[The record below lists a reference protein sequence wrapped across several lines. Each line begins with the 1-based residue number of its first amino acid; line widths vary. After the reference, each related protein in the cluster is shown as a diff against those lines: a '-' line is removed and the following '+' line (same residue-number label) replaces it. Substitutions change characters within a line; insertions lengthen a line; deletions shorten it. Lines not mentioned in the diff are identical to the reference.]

1 MAPPPNKKPQ
11 GIASLAAL
19 YTTIISQVTLS
30 LTIIFNGKS
39 EKAGRIE
46 GTKKTEKKFKKGVDR
61 RYTPCYTVHVLKG
74 NRKHAGEIERRF
86 PLCER
91 REQKMS
97 LIEILTMLHLFAVVI
112 FGIIEAM
119 KKK

>member
-1 MAPPPNKKPQ
+1 MRDEK
-11 GIASLAAL
+11 
-19 YTTIISQVTLS
+19 II
-30 LTIIFNGKS
+30 
-39 EKAGRIE
+39 
-46 GTKKTEKKFKKGVDR
+46 KKTLRKGVDK

>member
-1 MAPPPNKKPQ
+1 MHAVRYERRKNNQKN
-11 GIASLAAL
+11 
-19 YTTIISQVTLS
+19 
-30 LTIIFNGKS
+30 F
-39 EKAGRIE
+39 R
-46 GTKKTEKKFKKGVDR
+46 KGVDKR
-61 RYTPCYTVHVLKG
+61 CTPCYTVHVLKG

>member
-1 MAPPPNKKPQ
+1 M
-11 GIASLAAL
+11 
-19 YTTIISQVTLS
+19 
-30 LTIIFNGKS
+30 TIIFNGKS

-46 GTKKTEKKFKKGVDR
+46 GTKKTEKNLKKGVDR

-97 LIEILTMLHLFAVVI
+97 LIENLTMLHLFAGVI

>member
-1 MAPPPNKKPQ
+1 MQAV
-11 GIASLAAL
+11 I
-19 YTTIISQVTLS
+19 Y
-30 LTIIFNGKS
+30 
-39 EKAGRIE
+39 E
-46 GTKKTEKKFKKGVDR
+46 GQKNNQKTFKKGVDR
-61 RYTPCYTVHVLKG
+61 RCTPCYTVHVLKG

>member
-1 MAPPPNKKPQ
+1 MHAVRYERRKNNKKN
-11 GIASLAAL
+11 
-19 YTTIISQVTLS
+19 
-30 LTIIFNGKS
+30 FRK
-39 EKAGRIE
+39 E
-46 GTKKTEKKFKKGVDR
+46 VDR